1 MLMTTAVAVIL
12 VMVVMFVFLLLRQ
25 LLQGGSQG
33 IATLHGGQQLFAVQ
47 FVPGGGYNSRGG
59 VLFPQQRHT
68 GIQLFLLHA
77 GGTAEDDGTGVF
89 HLVIEKLAEIL
100 HIHFSLGGI
109 HHGGKAVQDDLL
121 DAEILHGADDV
132 AELSNTGRFD
142 EDTVGVIGF
151 QHLAQRLTEIADKAA
166 ADAAAV
172 HFGNIDAGLL
182 QKAAVNANLAE
193 FIFDKDDLLAG
204 IGLGDQL
211 FDKGGFAR
219 PEKAGEN
226 INFSHSKHLFSM
238 FY

>member
-1 MLMTTAVAVIL
+1 M
-12 VMVVMFVFLLLRQ
+12 
-25 LLQGGSQG
+25 
-33 IATLHGGQQLFAVQ
+33 
-47 FVPGGGYNSRGG
+47 
-59 VLFPQQRHT
+59 
-68 GIQLFLLHA
+68 
-77 GGTAEDDGTGVF
+77 F
-89 HLVIEKLAEIL
+89 HLVIEKFAEIL

-109 HHGGKAVQDDLL
+109 HHGGKAVQDNLL
-121 DAEILHGADDV
+121 DTEILHGADDV